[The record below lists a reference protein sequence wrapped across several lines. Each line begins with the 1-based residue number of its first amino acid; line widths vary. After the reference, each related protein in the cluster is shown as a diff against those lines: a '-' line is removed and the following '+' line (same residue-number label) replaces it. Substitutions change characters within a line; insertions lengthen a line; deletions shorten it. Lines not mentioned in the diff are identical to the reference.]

1 VGETE
6 RGEPSVR
13 RPPLRKVLI
22 QLIVIGAQTVALVVI
37 DKTLGDGIAFAVA
50 FLGYGG
56 VIAWWFWSNRYH

>member
-1 VGETE
+1 VGEPE
-6 RGEPSVR
+6 SVEPSVQ

-22 QLIVIGAQTVALVVI
+22 QLIVVGAQTAALVLI

-50 FLGYGG
+50 FLGYSG

>member
-1 VGETE
+1 M
-6 RGEPSVR
+6 
-13 RPPLRKVLI
+13 
-22 QLIVIGAQTVALVVI
+22 IGAQTVALVVI